1 MKAPRTRENDVSPAL
16 LKPSYQR
23 YQSQNLL
30 AAIRGNLPK
39 QAVILGPLAQ
49 PETVTKSDYMQ
60 LR

>member
-1 MKAPRTRENDVSPAL
+1 MDAPCARGNGVSPAL

-30 AAIRGNLPK
+30 AAIRGSLPK